1 MIRGRRAPNW
11 MANGGID
18 RRCDGVWGCRKNVH
32 ELGLVIGLVHGSKA
46 GDTEAGSKVGKIVI
60 NRDHDTDTT
69 LHLFL
74 EVLTTKCSGLRCNH

>member
-32 ELGLVIGLVHGSKA
+32 ELRLVIGLVHGSKV
-46 GDTEAGSKVGKIVI
+46 GDTEVGSKVGKIII

-69 LHLFL
+69 LHPFL
-74 EVLTTKCSGLRCNH
+74 EVLTTKYSGLRCNH